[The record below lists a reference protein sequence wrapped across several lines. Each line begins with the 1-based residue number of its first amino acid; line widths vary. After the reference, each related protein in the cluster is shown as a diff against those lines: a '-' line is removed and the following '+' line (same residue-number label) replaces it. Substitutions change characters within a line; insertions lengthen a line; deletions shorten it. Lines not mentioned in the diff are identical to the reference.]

1 MRVEEKFLWIIP
13 FTYYEYVID
22 LGFQDFNP
30 TAENVVIQI
39 DEAKNWNRRGKM
51 APVFS
56 EGNVTFHMAW
66 TPKTQWSYEVGN
78 NDYQYL
84 KYHE

>member
-30 TAENVVIQI
+30 TAENVVNQI

-51 APVFS
+51 RPVFS
-56 EGNVTFHMAW
+56 EGDVIFHMAW
-66 TPKTQWSYEVGN
+66 TPKTQWSYEVGS

-84 KYHE
+84 KYNE